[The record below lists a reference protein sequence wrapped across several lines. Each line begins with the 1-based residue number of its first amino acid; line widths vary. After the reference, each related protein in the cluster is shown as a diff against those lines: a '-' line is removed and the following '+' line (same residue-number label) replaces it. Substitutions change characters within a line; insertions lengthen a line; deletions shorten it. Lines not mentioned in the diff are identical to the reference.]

1 MSKKTPS
8 EDRRPDFEL
17 RVQTSAQRHS
27 LWCLWRLNVIMLY
40 GNERCVLVDR
50 FDLNSCTTT
59 PTMTRFMNG
68 INIAN
73 DMVVNGRGAGER
85 EKNNMLL

>member
-1 MSKKTPS
+1 M
-8 EDRRPDFEL
+8 
-17 RVQTSAQRHS
+17 
-27 LWCLWRLNVIMLY
+27 MLY

-50 FDLNSCTTT
+50 FDLNSCTT